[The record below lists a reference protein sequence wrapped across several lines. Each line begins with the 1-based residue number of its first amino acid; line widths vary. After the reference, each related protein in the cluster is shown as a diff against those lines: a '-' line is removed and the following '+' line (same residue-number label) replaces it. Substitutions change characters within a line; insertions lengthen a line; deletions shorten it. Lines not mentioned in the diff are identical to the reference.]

1 MKKYFTLFCFL
12 FMTSISASSFAQD
25 AAQSP
30 AKSSINVD
38 DVRQL
43 GEQVKALKSLVS
55 DDPKPEPKPEP
66 KAEPAEQSKS
76 MGDVADK
83 ALDMLGGAVGTVAD
97 TLKKI
102 GPEVWRIMIIQQYAN
117 AARSL
122 AGPLFALI
130 ASLIVFFAA
139 RKSLAIKEDERG
151 YDHSDWRGFKR
162 FLKGVTWFA
171 PCLCA
176 LIVAINL
183 SEAAAMLINPEYY
196 ALKDLL
202 GLLTGK

>member
-1 MKKYFTLFCFL
+1 
-12 FMTSISASSFAQD
+12 MTSMTVTSYAEE
-25 AAQSP
+25 P
-30 AKSSINVD
+30 AKVPVSVD

-43 GEQVKALKSLVS
+43 GEQVKALKALVN
-55 DDPKPEPKPEP
+55 D
-66 KAEPAEQSKS
+66 EPATPAPTPVAPAAQSKS

-83 ALDMLGGAVGTVAD
+83 ALDMLGGAVGTVSE
-97 TLKKI
+97 TLKKL

-122 AGPLFALI
+122 SGPLFALI
-130 ASLIVFFAA
+130 ASIIIYFSLRKATTPVNSGDDKDSDEMETFKKVMKFITYIV
-139 RKSLAIKEDERG
+139 
-151 YDHSDWRGFKR
+151 
-162 FLKGVTWFA
+162 

-183 SEAAAMLINPEYY
+183 SEAIAMIINPEYY

-202 GLLTGK
+202 GLMTGK

>member
-12 FMTSISASSFAQD
+12 FMTSMSASSFAQD

-30 AKSSINVD
+30 AKSSINVE

-43 GEQVKALKSLVS
+43 GEQVKALKAIVS
-55 DDPKPEPKPEP
+55 DDPKPESKPEP

-139 RKSLAIKEDERG
+139 RKSLAIKEDEMG

-162 FLKGVTWFA
+162 VLKGVTWFA

>member
-1 MKKYFTLFCFL
+1 MKKFFVLFCFL
-12 FMTSISASSFAQD
+12 FMTSMSASSFAQD
-25 AAQSP
+25 ATQSS
-30 AKSSINVD
+30 AKSSITVD

-43 GEQVKALKSLVS
+43 GEQVKALKAIVS

-66 KAEPAEQSKS
+66 KSEQPKT
-76 MGDVADK
+76 MGDAADK

-122 AGPLFALI
+122 AGPFFALI

-139 RKSLAIKEDERG
+139 RKGLTIKEDEMG
-151 YDHSDWRGFKR
+151 YGNSDWRGFKR
-162 FLKGVTWFA
+162 FLKGVTWLA

-183 SEAAAMLINPEYY
+183 SESIAMIINPEYY

>member
-1 MKKYFTLFCFL
+1 MKKYFALFCFL
-12 FMTSISASSFAQD
+12 FMTSMSANSFAQD
-25 AAQSP
+25 AQSP

>member
-1 MKKYFTLFCFL
+1 
-12 FMTSISASSFAQD
+12 MTSMSASSFAQD
-25 AAQSP
+25 DAQSP
-30 AKSSINVD
+30 AKSLINVD

-43 GEQVKALKSLVS
+43 GEQVKALKAIVS
-55 DDPKPEPKPEP
+55 DDPKPAPEPKPEPKPEP
-66 KAEPAEQSKS
+66 SKT
-76 MGDVADK
+76 MGDAADK

-122 AGPLFALI
+122 AGPIFALI

-139 RKSLAIKEDERG
+139 RKGLTIKEDEKS
-151 YDHSDWRGFKR
+151 YSQDDWRGFKH

-183 SEAAAMLINPEYY
+183 SEAVAMLINPEYY